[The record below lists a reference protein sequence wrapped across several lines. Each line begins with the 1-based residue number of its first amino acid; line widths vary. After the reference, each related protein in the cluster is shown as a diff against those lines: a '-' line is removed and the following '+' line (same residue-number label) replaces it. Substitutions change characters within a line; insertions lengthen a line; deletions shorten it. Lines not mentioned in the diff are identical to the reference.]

1 MYVLTFCHFISFSE
15 YGRKKYSVLKPL
27 QEILENNINVKA
39 VTGCLVK
46 RIHHEEGRVISL
58 ETNKGK
64 FNLGRAKLILAMSTL
79 PSTTL
84 MLNSFPPSYGS
95 IGKRFTAHFASYI
108 YARVPM
114 YDEIITAEKLEMAAV
129 YIAGE
134 NKESKHQFH
143 IQLNAVAI
151 REENSRLD
159 IEEMRNLLKAP
170 KECQLEMCKNSIVLI
185 CASLGQLDHN
195 NPHNKFYLDH
205 THTSTDTDITCNAT
219 LHCEV
224 NDTDNALW
232 TTMDNTSFEILE
244 SLTSTK
250 IEYWN
255 SDKKLWEANRPPTKQ
270 IRSRD
275 LVHPASTMWIGRDTE
290 SQESPVDLNY
300 KFHGIEN
307 VYLTG
312 GALWPTGAS
321 WNPTCT
327 MTAMAM
333 DLGDRLSCKQLKSK
347 L

>member
-1 MYVLTFCHFISFSE
+1 MYSLFAILSFSK

-46 RIHHEEGRVISL
+46 RIHHEEGRVKFL
-58 ETNKGK
+58 ETNKGD

-84 MLNSFPPSYGS
+84 MLNSFPCMRS

-114 YDEIITAEKLEMAAV
+114 YDEKLTAERLEMAAV

-151 REENSRLD
+151 RKENSLQD

-170 KECQLEMCKNSIVLI
+170 KVCQLERCENSIVFI
-185 CASLGQLDHN
+185 CASLGQLDHDN
-195 NPHNKFYLDH
+195 QHNKFYLDH
-205 THTSTDTDITCNAT
+205 THTSTDTDITRNAT

-224 NDTDNALW
+224 NDRDKALW
-232 TTMDNTSFEILE
+232 TTMDDTSFKILE
-244 SLTSTK
+244 FLSPTK
-250 IEYWN
+250 IIEYWN
-255 SDKKLWEANRPPTKQ
+255 SETNLWETNRPPTQQ

-290 SQESPVDLNY
+290 SQESPVNLDY
-300 KFHGIEN
+300 KFRGIEN

-333 DLGDRLSCKQLKSK
+333 DLGDRLSRKQLKSK